1 MDSPGIGENGRF
13 TNEEAYKMEIIT
25 YEIQSYHKSMACDIM
40 RGGEKIYCIDLNFVY
55 ETFFLSG
62 LHLPLLAQVEI
73 RITNTP

>member
-1 MDSPGIGENGRF
+1 
-13 TNEEAYKMEIIT
+13 MEIIT

-40 RGGEKIYCIDLNFVY
+40 RGKKKKKKIYCIDLNFVY